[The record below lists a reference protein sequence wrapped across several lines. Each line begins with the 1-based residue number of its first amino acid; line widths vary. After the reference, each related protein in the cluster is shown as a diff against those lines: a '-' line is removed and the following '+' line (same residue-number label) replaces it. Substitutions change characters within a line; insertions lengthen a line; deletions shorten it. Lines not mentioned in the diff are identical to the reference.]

1 MGYTASPNWL
11 AERTM
16 AIPVHV
22 QQNESVTG
30 LLSPALAPLFD
41 SSFIT
46 SCDLLEAYSA
56 RLALQIFQSTG
67 LAAAC
72 QQPVTVD
79 EAIVSA
85 GLAASVARV
94 PVGWV
99 LGMLASRGWLSVT
112 QGEPR
117 YCIGAALPALDPS
130 EIAQAQEAHDPR
142 CMPAYR
148 IAALAAEHYPSV
160 LRGQETGEH
169 ALFGAEGISVWVKY
183 FSNANPLYAISNAVG
198 AVAMEQVLGHGD
210 AKILE
215 LGGGLG
221 SGAEAV
227 LSRLAADERTPR
239 ITAYHFTEIS
249 PLFLKRAQRALK
261 ARYATCPLTFA
272 ELDIDRPF
280 ASGDVAPGSFSVVYG
295 VNVLHVA
302 RDLAATLEE
311 IRLALEPGGAVII
324 SECVRPFAGQPV
336 YLELVFNLLS
346 AFRDPVTVPG
356 WRPVGGFLTP
366 EQWAAALQANGFAD
380 VRVMPDIA
388 ALRARFPG
396 LVVAAIV
403 ARRT

>member
-1 MGYTASPNWL
+1 
-11 AERTM
+11 M

-22 QQNESVTG
+22 QQSESVTG

-56 RLALQIFQSTG
+56 RLALQIFRSTG

-72 QQPVTVD
+72 RQPVTVD

-94 PVGWV
+94 PAGWV
-99 LGMLASRGWLSVT
+99 LGMLASRGWLDVTT

-117 YCIGAALPALDPS
+117 YCIAATLPALDAS
-130 EIAQAQEAHDPR
+130 ELAQAQEAHDPR
-142 CMPAYR
+142 CMPAYQ
-148 IAALAAEHYPSV
+148 IAALAAEHYPAV
-160 LRGQETGEH
+160 LRGQETGEQ
-169 ALFGAEGISVWVKY
+169 ALFGPEGISVWVKY

-221 SGAEAV
+221 SGADAV
-227 LSRLAADERTPR
+227 LSRLAAGERTPR
-239 ITAYHFTEIS
+239 IAAYHFTEIS
-249 PLFLKRAQRALK
+249 PLFLKRAQRTLK
-261 ARYATCPLTFA
+261 ARYPACPLTFA

-280 ASGDVAPGSFSVVYG
+280 ASCDVAPGSFSVVYG

-302 RDLAATLEE
+302 RDLAATLAEV
-311 IRLALEPGGAVII
+311 RLALEPGGAVII